1 MFASGNP
8 PQPRKWQRPYL
19 FSGFQMVSFNLWTQN
34 VFSSSKQYEKYVISK
49 ILPYLGISFSACKWF
64 SETQLFLSGLTNAR
78 CRSQTRFLVFTF
90 RSLLF
95 QEPCA
100 CFQHRVISSETALKR
115 ICYNNKTKQFKV
127 AFSLCIFRQRLH
139 FVWTFKDF
147 SETRI
152 DWYQGRRRQLKSG
165 TAKLCLRTNFRG
177 IRGHAPPDFF
187 SLYRHTRIFTLFRV
201 IVSHIFKETS

>member
-1 MFASGNP
+1 MSGLSVHESGHVARSPFVSYKALNSMFASGNP

-152 DWYQGRRRQLKSG
+152 DWY
-165 TAKLCLRTNFRG
+165 
-177 IRGHAPPDFF
+177 
-187 SLYRHTRIFTLFRV
+187 
-201 IVSHIFKETS
+201 